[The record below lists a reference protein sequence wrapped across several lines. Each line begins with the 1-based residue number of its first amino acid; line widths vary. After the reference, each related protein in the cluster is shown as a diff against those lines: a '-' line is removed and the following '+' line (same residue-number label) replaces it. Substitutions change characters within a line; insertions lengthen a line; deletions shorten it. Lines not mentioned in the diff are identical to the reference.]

1 MGSNDADEGSAAC
14 GEARAKWIAAAVRQ
28 LYSGSAPSGP
38 AADALRATNRNNVVI
53 RSDVYRR
60 LRAWI
65 VAHGLSDETIA
76 GIRIFH
82 TVIFTQLMGLV
93 VLVTW
98 SGLRNRF
105 TRREGLALLGVAGE
119 AGVVLLNQRR
129 CPLTVVVEDL
139 GAEHG
144 SVSDI
149 LLPDWAA
156 RHIPHVSS
164 GLLALGMVTLGIRRA
179 ARSRRGSTSQR

>member
-1 MGSNDADEGSAAC
+1 MGSNDADEGSAAR
-14 GEARAKWIAAAVRQ
+14 GEPRANWIAAAVRQ

-38 AADALRATNRNNVVI
+38 AAGAVRATNRDNVVI
-53 RSDVYRR
+53 RSGVYRR

-76 GIRIFH
+76 GIRIVH
-82 TVIFTQLMGLV
+82 TAIFAQLMGLV

-105 TRREGLALLGVAGE
+105 TRREALALLGVAGE
-119 AGVVLLNQRR
+119 AGAVLLNQGR
-129 CPLTVVVEDL
+129 CPLTVMVEDL
-139 GAEHG
+139 GAERG

-164 GLLALGMVTLGIRRA
+164 GLLALGMVTLGLRRA
-179 ARSRRGSTSQR
+179 AGSRRGWTSQQ